1 MSYAALYHS
10 VDSAKCQE
18 FNLVL
23 QATGLDSHVVYAGT
37 RFYLLIDHDSAE
49 QAFQQLR
56 LYIAENAEQ
65 EILAKPL
72 QPLSK
77 GFVGAYLY
85 GLVLLTVGMFK
96 SLKLFGHD
104 WQAAGLAHSEK
115 IFDGEWWR
123 TITALTLHADAAHLI
138 GNIGFGVLFG
148 ILVSQYIGSG
158 AAWFSVLIAG
168 ALGNA
173 LNAYL
178 YQTLHLS
185 IGAST
190 MVFAAL
196 GILGVFALNDRYA
209 YAQRGFRRWAPFF
222 ATLALLGFL
231 GTTGER
237 TDVMAHLTGYFS
249 GCMTGLVW
257 MSVLRRTDKPVPAQG
272 VFAGISIAIVIA
284 AWVMALSS

>member
-1 MSYAALYHS
+1 MSYAALFHS
-10 VDSAKCQE
+10 IDSARCQE

-23 QATGLDSHVVYAGT
+23 QATGFDSHVVYSGT
-37 RFYLLIDHDSAE
+37 RHYLLIDHERGEA
-49 QAFQQLR
+49 AYQQLR
-56 LYIAENAEQ
+56 LYLAENAEQ

-72 QPLSK
+72 QPISK

-85 GLVLLTVGMFK
+85 GLSLLIVGAFS
-96 SLKLFGHD
+96 SLKLFGQN
-104 WQAAGLAHSEK
+104 WQNQGVAHSEK
-115 IFDGEWWR
+115 IFAGEWWR

-138 GNIGFGVLFG
+138 GNIGFGALFG
-148 ILVSQYIGSG
+148 ILVAQYIGSG
-158 AAWFSVLIAG
+158 AAWFSILIAG

-209 YAQRGFRRWAPFF
+209 YAQRGLRRWAPLI

-257 MSVLRRTDKPVPAQG
+257 MTVLRRMDNAVPAQG
-272 VFAGISIAIVIA
+272 LFAGISFAIVVL
-284 AWVMALSS
+284 AWTFALT